1 MSVSRTYIYSMLLGP
16 ICRVPKLFRQE
27 TLPQLI
33 VKLTDKKIEWAVKPV
48 INKGE
53 STELVGA
60 VYGVSRRRIQQL
72 MEYYIETEEYPM
84 LNMNRRPKT
93 HLSGEEKRIIE
104 DAYN

>member
-27 TLPQLI
+27 TSPQLI
-33 VKLTDKKIEWAVKPV
+33 VKLTDKKVEWAVKQV
-48 INKGE
+48 IKKGE

-72 MEYYIETEEYPM
+72 MEYYIETGEYHM
-84 LNMNRRPKT
+84 LDMNRRPKT
-93 HLSGEEKRIIE
+93 HLSDEGTRIIE